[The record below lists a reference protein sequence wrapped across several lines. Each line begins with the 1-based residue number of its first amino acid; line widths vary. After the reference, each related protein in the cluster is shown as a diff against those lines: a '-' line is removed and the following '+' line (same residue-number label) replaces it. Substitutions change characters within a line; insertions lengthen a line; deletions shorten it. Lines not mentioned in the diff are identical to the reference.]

1 MWSASFFISQAIC
14 KPLQEHAL
22 PCWQLLVVL
31 PLAQPL
37 SCAQRY
43 FHSKI
48 KQKKLSFC
56 FVFYS
61 LIRTFVGM
69 KETKWKDNVILV
81 DADYVDKVAFDLTV
95 NFERMLGRRL
105 DGGLRPTANSQ
116 KPTATCQ
123 VVLLHKQSKME
134 NFLPGSFAELDG
146 KAFEGRLGE
155 FLISCVK
162 VEDLTTM
169 DDLFIDSMQVLS
181 NAEEVKRLIV
191 VPDAEHIYNKVR
203 EGLRHA
209 DDEKRITVLAMQ
221 PMEGGNFRQEILGYS
236 LMAAL
241 GIKSEELNKMS

>member
-1 MWSASFFISQAIC
+1 
-14 KPLQEHAL
+14 L
-22 PCWQLLVVL
+22 
-31 PLAQPL
+31 
-37 SCAQRY
+37 
-43 FHSKI
+43 KI
-48 KQKKLSFC
+48 KTKKISFC

-69 KETKWKDNVILV
+69 KETKWASNVILV
-81 DADYVDKVAFDLTV
+81 DADYVNKVAFDLTV
-95 NFERMLGRRL
+95 NFERMIGRRIPQADMAQWLECVAL
-105 DGGLRPTANSQ
+105 DGGLRPLDDDKKGESRQ
-116 KPTATCQ
+116 IQ
-123 VVLLHKQSKME
+123 VVLLHKKDQMD
-134 NFLPGSFAELDG
+134 NFTPGRFSELDG

-203 EGLRHA
+203 DTLRHA

-241 GIKSEELNKMS
+241 GIRSEEINCK

>member
-1 MWSASFFISQAIC
+1 
-14 KPLQEHAL
+14 
-22 PCWQLLVVL
+22 
-31 PLAQPL
+31 
-37 SCAQRY
+37 
-43 FHSKI
+43 
-48 KQKKLSFC
+48 
-56 FVFYS
+56 
-61 LIRTFVGM
+61 M
-69 KETKWKDNVILV
+69 KETKWCENVILV
-81 DADYVDKVAFDLTV
+81 DADYVDKVAFDLIV
-95 NFERMLGRRL
+95 NFERMIGRRIPQADMAQWLECVAL
-105 DGGLRPTANSQ
+105 DGGVRLLELPAPNT
-116 KPTATCQ
+116 Q
-123 VVLLHKQSKME
+123 VILLHKQQKME
-134 NFLPGSFAELDG
+134 NFNPGAFAELDG

-169 DDLFIDSMQVLS
+169 DDLFVDSMQVLA
-181 NAEEVKRLIV
+181 NAAEVKRLIV